1 MDVTVTKEYKDRLFR
16 LVFQDKKDLL
26 SLYNAV
32 NKSSYEN
39 PEELQILTLE
49 NMIYLKM
56 KNDISFLLGD
66 ILNLYEHQS
75 TVNPNMPVRGFLYFA
90 EMYQKYLMKYKYR
103 LFSTKLIMLPRQ
115 QNIVFYNGLQNQP
128 DRFELKYKIL
138 RLIQLLIS
146 NSRSDE
152 IEKAVNNK
160 NYRNQ
165 PFDEF
170 GL

>member
-1 MDVTVTKEYKDRLFR
+1 
-16 LVFQDKKDLL
+16 
-26 SLYNAV
+26 
-32 NKSSYEN
+32 
-39 PEELQILTLE
+39 
-49 NMIYLKM
+49 
-56 KNDISFLLGD
+56 
-66 ILNLYEHQS
+66 
-75 TVNPNMPVRGFLYFA
+75 
-90 EMYQKYLMKYKYR
+90 
-103 LFSTKLIMLPRQ
+103 MLPRQ

>member
-1 MDVTVTKEYKDRLFR
+1 MSQLPKNTKTG
-16 LVFQDKKDLL
+16 
-26 SLYNAV
+26 
-32 NKSSYEN
+32 SS
-39 PEELQILTLE
+39 
-49 NMIYLKM
+49 
-56 KNDISFLLGD
+56 G
-66 ILNLYEHQS
+66 
-75 TVNPNMPVRGFLYFA
+75 
-90 EMYQKYLMKYKYR
+90 
-103 LFSTKLIMLPRQ
+103 LFSREKRIYFPYTMQWTKAVTPIIQ
-115 QNIVFYNGLQNQP
+115 HEAYYASQTTEYNGLQNQP